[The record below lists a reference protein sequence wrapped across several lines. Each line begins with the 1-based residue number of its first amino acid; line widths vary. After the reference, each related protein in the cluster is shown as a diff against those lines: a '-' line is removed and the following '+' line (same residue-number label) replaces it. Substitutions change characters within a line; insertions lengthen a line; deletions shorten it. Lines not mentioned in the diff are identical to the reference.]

1 MDIVTFVSKSR
12 SSLVASRLLF
22 FRSIPA
28 VRGVWMKLAGV
39 MAALVAGLAPL
50 TAAQANS
57 KYAAFVVHADSGDIL
72 FDRYST
78 QLRYP
83 ASLTKMMT
91 LYLLF
96 EEIEAG
102 RLTLKSKL
110 PVSKTAAAQPPSKL
124 GVRRGSTIDV
134 ETAINALVVKS
145 ANDVA
150 VVVAEKI
157 GGSEWQFARKM
168 TAKARAL
175 GMRRTTFRNASGLPH
190 SKQRTTARDM
200 AELSRRLFQDF
211 PHYQH
216 VFSTKS
222 FRYKNRT
229 YTTHNTLVKTYP
241 GADGLKTGYTR
252 LSGYNL
258 ATTAVRDEHRLIGIV
273 LGGRSSYTRD
283 KHMREILDAGFKTIK
298 KNPALI
304 SALYLRPP
312 TPSIKPSPFD
322 DDPLLSTSPELVAAL
337 ARGRQSFEGA
347 YAGPASSAATQGQ
360 GSPLSGSVYGAD
372 GRASTDDL
380 NRAQFDRLAQLISR
394 EDNSYRLAEGD
405 TDTPSFVVPAAGR
418 NLFSVQIGAYSSEDF
433 ALTQLENAAAR
444 AALTGVDRRVIPL
457 QSGNKTALYR
467 ARFFF
472 ASEKTARA
480 GCTTLKQNGIGCFVT
495 NDLPDQF

>member
-1 MDIVTFVSKSR
+1 MDIVTFSR
-12 SSLVASRLLF
+12 TWRRSGNMCRPVWFRFFGTLIAVMTASLAVV
-22 FRSIPA
+22 PA
-28 VRGVWMKLAGV
+28 L
-39 MAALVAGLAPL
+39 
-50 TAAQANS
+50 ANS
-57 KYAAFVVHADSGDIL
+57 KYAAFVVHADSGDVL

-124 GVRRGSTIDV
+124 GVRRGSTLDV

-157 GGSEWQFARKM
+157 AGSEWQFARKM
-168 TAKARAL
+168 TTKARAL

-211 PHYQH
+211 PQYQH
-216 VFSTKS
+216 IFSTKS

-229 YTTHNTLVKTYP
+229 YTTHNALVKTYP

-258 ATTAVRDEHRLIGIV
+258 ATTAVRNDHRLIGIV

-283 KHMREILDAGFKTIK
+283 KHMREILDAGFATIK
-298 KNPALI
+298 KNPGLI
-304 SALYLRPP
+304 SALFVRPP
-312 TPSIKPSPFD
+312 TPSIKPSPFG
-322 DDPLLSTSPELVAAL
+322 DDPLLASSPDLVATL
-337 ARGRQSFEGA
+337 ARGRASFGEA
-347 YAGPASSAATQGQ
+347 NDAAARAEGQ
-360 GSPLSGSVYGAD
+360 GSPLTGSIYGAD

-380 NRAQFDRLAQLISR
+380 NRAQFDRLARLISR
-394 EDNSYRLAEGD
+394 EDNNYGVAEGD
-405 TDTPSFVVPAAGR
+405 ADTPSFVVAARGR
-418 NLFSVQIGAYSSEDF
+418 TVFSVQIGAYSSEEF
-433 ALTQLENAAAR
+433 ALTQLENAAVR
-444 AALTGVDRRVIPL
+444 ANLTSIDRRVIPL
-457 QSGNKTALYR
+457 LSNNKTALYR

-472 ASEKTARA
+472 ADEQSARA
-480 GCTTLKQNGIGCFVT
+480 GCTTLKQNAIGCFVT
-495 NDLPDQF
+495 NDTPGQF